1 MTGGVEKKTV
11 YPSSSNVNVTQA
23 HPHGK
28 TENEFKF
35 NRSQLPKVTV
45 EKTSTS
51 AFDRN
56 EKNEN
61 MVRLIKKTSI

>member
-1 MTGGVEKKTV
+1 MTSGVEKKTV
-11 YPSSSNVNVTQA
+11 YPSSSNVNVTQT

-35 NRSQLPKVTV
+35 NRSQLPKVV

>member
-1 MTGGVEKKTV
+1 MAGGTEKKTV
-11 YPSSSNVNVTQA
+11 YPSSSNVMST

-28 TENEFKF
+28 TESEFKF
-35 NRSQLPKVTV
+35 NRKELPKVSV
-45 EKTSTS
+45 EKTSSS